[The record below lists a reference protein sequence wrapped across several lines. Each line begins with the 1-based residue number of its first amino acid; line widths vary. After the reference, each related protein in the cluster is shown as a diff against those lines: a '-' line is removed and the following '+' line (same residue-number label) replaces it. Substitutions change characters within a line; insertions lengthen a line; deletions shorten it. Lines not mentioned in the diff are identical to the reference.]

1 LFNGIIKRRSSTVC
15 GSVRSTA
22 AYSAA
27 EEIRREENVEKL
39 TEILLDTEMGK
50 INCRLQ
56 FTNSQYTP
64 G

>member
-1 LFNGIIKRRSSTVC
+1 M
-15 GSVRSTA
+15 RSTA